1 MTWYD
6 GGPPPDPRHDA
17 TVRSAVGAGA
27 SRLRAAARGASGLL
41 PGAAERGAGL
51 DPDGAVRGGDGAARA
66 GDGRAQDAEQAARA
80 DGGGAPVQPAGG
92 VGTGRVAQ
100 AEPVGGVGTGVTGYL
115 EPVGGG
121 GADLG
126 ADLDEPD
133 GAVGAA
139 RSRLDGLVRWRVPPR
154 TAGIALGALLLVA
167 GAVALR
173 SAGQPTGEPVAVEE
187 PAVTAPAAGQGDAEP
202 GPTPEEATVWVHV
215 VGEVA
220 SPGVVAMPAGSR
232 VADAVSA
239 AGGALPG
246 ADLTALNLA
255 AVVQDGVQIR
265 VPAPGE
271 EPVAAEAAGDG
282 AGGAAGGGGPA
293 SASGGAVDVNAAGAA
308 ELQTLPGI
316 GPVLAERIV
325 AWREANGPFASVD
338 ALQDVSGIG
347 PAVLGQ
353 IRDLVRV

>member
-1 MTWYD
+1 MRAEAD
-6 GGPPPDPRHDA
+6 
-17 TVRSAVGAGA
+17 
-27 SRLRAAARGASGLL
+27 AAA
-41 PGAAERGAGL
+41 
-51 DPDGAVRGGDGAARA
+51 
-66 GDGRAQDAEQAARA
+66 
-80 DGGGAPVQPAGG
+80 
-92 VGTGRVAQ
+92 
-100 AEPVGGVGTGVTGYL
+100 
-115 EPVGGG
+115 
-121 GADLG
+121 G
-126 ADLDEPD
+126 ADLDEAD
-133 GAVGAA
+133 GVVVDA
-139 RSRLDGLVRWRVPPR
+139 RPGLDGLVRWRVAPR
-154 TAGIALGALLLVA
+154 TAGIALGALLLVG

-187 PAVTAPAAGQGDAEP
+187 PAVTAPATAQGDGEP
-202 GPTPEEATVWVHV
+202 GPAAAEEATVWVHV
-215 VGEVA
+215 VGEVE

-232 VADAVSA
+232 VADAVTA

-255 AVVQDGVQIR
+255 AVVQDGAQIR

-271 EPVAAEAAGDG
+271 EPLAADDTGGGAGAGGGG
-282 AGGAAGGGGPA
+282 AGGAGAG
-293 SASGGAVDVNAAGAA
+293 GGAVDVNAAGAA

-338 ALQDVSGIG
+338 ALLDVSGIG

>member
-17 TVRSAVGAGA
+17 ATPAGAGA
-27 SRLRAAARGASGLL
+27 SRLRAAARRASGV
-41 PGAAERGAGL
+41 EAG
-51 DPDGAVRGGDGAARA
+51 RA
-66 GDGRAQDAEQAARA
+66 GDSVDRAVGAGDREAESAGAAGARPEPT
-80 DGGGAPVQPAGG
+80 DTGGARPEPTDAGGALGGRDGVSHAEPAGG
-92 VGTGRVAQ
+92 VGAG
-100 AEPVGGVGTGVTGYL
+100 GGV
-115 EPVGGG
+115 
-121 GADLG
+121 
-126 ADLDEPD
+126 DLDEPD
-133 GAVGAA
+133 GAVGDE
-139 RSRLDGLVRWRVPPR
+139 RLRLDGLVRWRVAPR
-154 TAGIALGALLLVA
+154 TAGIALGALLLVG

-187 PAVTAPAAGQGDAEP
+187 PAVTAPAAAQGDAEP
-202 GPTPEEATVWVHV
+202 GPTPAEEATVWVHV

-220 SPGVVAMPAGSR
+220 SPGVVPMPAGSR
-232 VADAVSA
+232 VADAVAA

-255 AVVQDGVQIR
+255 AVVQDGAQIR

-271 EPVAAEAAGDG
+271 EPVVVDEAGGG
-282 AGGAAGGGGPA
+282 AGAGGGGPA
-293 SASGGAVDVNAAGAA
+293 GAAGGAVDVNTAGGA

-338 ALQDVSGIG
+338 ALLDVSGIG